1 MKRRVPV
8 LSARLVERI
17 VREVKLGVP
26 SDVAARKFGVPLDTW
41 VAWMTTRRGRTYQDL
56 RAQVDQ
62 AEAIAVSD
70 RVRTLS
76 KLGKRGKTRAVQ
88 LWLQS
93 RAAEYF
99 PPRTAVNIGVD
110 ARTSILNILKD
121 MEALE
126 GKFVD
131 PHLALAGYSGPEAIE
146 MSRLRSEAQTQ
157 EYERKAEALEREREQ
172 AALPPAETPQPEER
186 AWEVNG
192 ETRDGVLEMV
202 SVPSATPAR
211 E

>member
-1 MKRRVPV
+1 VKRRVPV
-8 LSARLVERI
+8 LSQRLATRI
-17 VREVKLGVP
+17 VAEVKLGVP
-26 SDVAARKFGVPLDTW
+26 SDVAARKFGVPLDVW
-41 VAWMTTRRGRTYQDL
+41 VGWMTTRRGRAYQDL

-62 AEAIAVSD
+62 AEAAAVSD

-99 PPRTAVNIGVD
+99 PPRAPVNIGGDVK
-110 ARTSILNILKD
+110 TSILNVIKD

-131 PHLALAGYSGPEAIE
+131 PRLALAGYSGPEAIE
-146 MSRLRSEAQTQ
+146 MSRRRSEAQAQ

-172 AALPPAETPQPEER
+172 AALPPAPEPEGR
-186 AWEVNG
+186 VFEVNG
-192 ETRDGVLEMV
+192 ETRPGVLEMV
-202 SVPSATPAR
+202 SVPSADPSA
-211 E
+211 